1 MAWARLE
8 AHTVW
13 RAGKVLEFQK
23 EWDGLS
29 EKERKRTEKEA
40 HRKYAAAFD
49 PSKAEKF
56 AEELYRTWQYR
67 DAEEIQEGRR
77 EALERNEIMDEP
89 FVHIPIRGVM
99 EPEYRVLGEEVAPP
113 SQPEELEI
121 APVNHEDP
129 ILNFAPRASQVEE
142 EDDEQA
148 TLTQCS
154 GSLTYLVG

>member
-13 RAGKVLEFQK
+13 HAGKVLEFQK

-29 EKERKRTEKEA
+29 EKECKRTKKEA
-40 HRKYAAAFD
+40 HRKYAMAFD

-56 AEELYRTWQYR
+56 AEELYRMWQYR

-99 EPEYRVLGEEVAPP
+99 EPEHRVLGEEVAPP
-113 SQPEELEI
+113 SQAEE
-121 APVNHEDP
+121 H
-129 ILNFAPRASQVEE
+129 VE
-142 EDDEQA
+142 Q
-148 TLTQCS
+148 
-154 GSLTYLVG
+154 